1 MCNTTEV
8 EMRILIPFLLVIPA
22 LCFAGNVYIFN
33 YDQVDLI
40 YDPVIGDS
48 IDTGYWVEQ
57 SLLALGDSVDSGT
70 ALPSDLSSYDAV
82 FMMMGLYTC

>member
-1 MCNTTEV
+1 MEV
-8 EMRILIPFLLVIPA
+8 EMRIVIPILLA
-22 LCFAGNVYIFN
+22 ASGFCPASSVYIFN

-40 YDPVIGDS
+40 YDPIVGDS

-57 SLLALGDSVDSGT
+57 TLLALGDNVDSGT

-82 FMMMGLYTC
+82 FMMMGMYTC

>member
-1 MCNTTEV
+1 MKK
-8 EMRILIPFLLVIPA
+8 LLLLLLTVSG
-22 LCFAGNVYIFN
+22 LCFGSSAYIFN

-40 YDPVIGDS
+40 YDSVLGDS

-57 SLLALGDSVDSGT
+57 TLIALGDDVDSGT

-82 FMMMGLYTC
+82 FVMMGMYTC